1 MKYIYFFILSSN
13 LIFCQSSFSEFNSE
27 DFYIKYSNDL
37 KQSKENYSAELF
49 LLTEKKNSTDD
60 FIENLNVLKQDL
72 KGKNID
78 LNKFVKISEQQ
89 ISNFGQIIESKQI
102 NINKKNGHL
111 MLYEGEMKGQ
121 KLKFFQYFF
130 IKNEKAYILT
140 YTAKTEDFDLYFNTM
155 KSAMDSFDLN
165 RKSLKHYQKGAN

>member
-1 MKYIYFFILSSN
+1 MKYIYFFILFSN

-49 LLTEKKNSTDD
+49 LLTKKKDSTDD

-78 LNKFVKISEQQ
+78 LTKFVKISEQQ
-89 ISNFGQIIESKQI
+89 ISSFGQLIESKQI

-130 IKNEKAYILT
+130 IQNEKAYILT
-140 YTAKTEDFDLYFNTM
+140 YTAKLDVFDLYFNTM
-155 KSAMDSFDLN
+155 KNAMDSF
-165 RKSLKHYQKGAN
+165 KLK